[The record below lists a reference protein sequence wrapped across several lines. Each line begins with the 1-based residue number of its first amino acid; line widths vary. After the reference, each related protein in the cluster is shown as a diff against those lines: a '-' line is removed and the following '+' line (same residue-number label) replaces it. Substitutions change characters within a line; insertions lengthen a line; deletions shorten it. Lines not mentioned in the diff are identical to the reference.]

1 MFPEIT
7 RDDVFR
13 LETRRLW
20 LRWPRAADADAVTA
34 IAGRKEVAE
43 MTASIPH
50 PYPNGAAQAWI
61 FEFRRS
67 NAAGGSIAL
76 VATLNRGG
84 RDLIGTISVRR
95 GEAGEIVLGYA
106 FGPAWWGKG
115 YATEAV
121 QALVDTVF
129 TLTAT
134 DAILA
139 SARVVNPASHR
150 VLRKCGFAHEG
161 SGLTAFEA
169 RGGFLPVEHFCLDR
183 KAWRSLKD
191 WRQPV
196 YVREEIPAVSAAS
209 EVALAP
215 L

>member
-20 LRWPRAADADAVTA
+20 LRWPRATDAEAVA
-34 IAGRKEVAE
+34 RIGSCKEVAD
-43 MTASIPH
+43 MTATIPH
-50 PYPNGAAQAWI
+50 PYPPGAAQAWI
-61 FEFRRS
+61 FGRRDS
-67 NAAGGSIAL
+67 NAAGQSVDL

-84 RDLIGTISVRR
+84 RDLIGSIGVRIGDS
-95 GEAGEIVLGYA
+95 GEVELGYA

-121 QALVDTVF
+121 QALVDAVF
-129 TLTAT
+129 TLTKL
-134 DAILA
+134 DAIE
-139 SARVVNPASHR
+139 ARSRVMNPASQR

-161 SGLTAFEA
+161 SGMVSFEA
-169 RGGFLPVEHFCLDR
+169 RGGVLPVEYFRLDR

-191 WRQPV
+191 WRQPL
-196 YVREEIPAVSAAS
+196 YLPAEIPGATAGP
-209 EVALAP
+209 EVALSA